1 MGDTCLSV
9 RGKFLDIV
17 SQDPSDSKSNR
28 LHVDILWFCFH
39 SFEVLYFIDSSKM
52 IGNPPEVANFNRL
65 FLKLNRFIY
74 KYPPVLPQPGCLS
87 TCQHLQ
93 PTII

>member
-28 LHVDILWFCFH
+28 LHVDIFWFCFP

-52 IGNPPEVANFNRL
+52 IGNPPEVANFNWL
-65 FLKLNRFIY
+65 FLKLNWFIY
-74 KYPPVLPQPGCLS
+74 KYPPVLP
-87 TCQHLQ
+87 
-93 PTII
+93 